1 MERLEKKKR
10 HTFLAMIGASVLFIL
25 CIGVFLFQILILN
38 EQDNESKL
46 QDAVSQNKTAVE
58 KQIDGDIQ
66 TLLGISYSIV
76 HLRI

>member
-10 HTFLAMIGASVLFIL
+10 HTFLAMILAGVLFIL

-46 QDAVSQNKTAVE
+46 QDAVIQNKTAIE
-58 KQIDGDIQ
+58 KQID
-66 TLLGISYSIV
+66 
-76 HLRI
+76 